1 MLYSHQ
7 KNSELNGKQGI
18 LLPETAST
26 FVDRISM
33 FLHYDR
39 IYTTHEKR
47 PPLKALILL
56 TNLEVEDL
64 PRVLSEREKV
74 ARSYS
79 VSARQL
85 GPSLYKVFLQ
95 RMIGLR
101 QIRTEVIIDSGC
113 EGVWIVLTDAGSYFT
128 AHVLETFFDKLY
140 PVVTK
145 LFLNYSQMRSLL
157 EIIRRSCNGRTAL
170 TFFTIKRTR
179 ASKSTEDE
187 TFSHAEETEILWGE
201 HVDED
206 IKRRISE
213 GFIVRV
219 DRLDFEL
226 RDAHSIILKAQISR
240 RGLSKLKFGSFSH
253 FYQNVVFNTIEFGR
267 QQKNF
272 YDKRERYFE
281 EGTIHLRPLQ
291 INYSER
297 FREEQLGRFARRITD
312 SYSTSIIHGG
322 NPYFVADL
330 CDYQDGSSFGVAILG
345 NSITV
350 TPVTRATPSAV
361 WKLLSEIQEI
371 LGDGEIVDVSMR

>member
-1 MLYSHQ
+1 MY
-7 KNSELNGKQGI
+7 
-18 LLPETAST
+18 
-26 FVDRISM
+26 
-33 FLHYDR
+33 LHYDK
-39 IYTTHEKR
+39 IYTMHEKR

-56 TNLEVEDL
+56 TNLNVEDL

-79 VSARQL
+79 VSVKAL
-85 GPSLYKVFLQ
+85 GQSLYKVSLQ

-101 QIRTEVIIDSGC
+101 QIRTDAIIDSKC
-113 EGVWIVLTDAGSYFT
+113 EGVWIVLTDAGSYYT
-128 AHVLETFFDKLY
+128 AHILETFFEKLY
-140 PVVTK
+140 PMVSK

-157 EIIRRSCNGRTAL
+157 RIIRESCNGNTTL

-179 ASKSTEDE
+179 APKSNDDG
-187 TFSHAEETEILWGE
+187 TFQYREETEILWGE
-201 HVDED
+201 NVDED

-226 RDAHSIILKAQISR
+226 RDDTGAIVLKAQISR
-240 RGLSKLKFGSFSH
+240 KGLSKLKFGSFSA
-253 FYQNVVFNTIEFGR
+253 FYHNVVFNAIEYGR
-267 QQKNF
+267 EQKNF
-272 YDKRERYFE
+272 YDKRERNFE
-281 EGTIHLRPLQ
+281 KGIIYLRPLQ

-297 FREEQLGRFARRITD
+297 FRGEQLERFAKKITD
-312 SYSTSIIHGG
+312 SYSISIIHGG

-330 CDYQDGSSFGVAILG
+330 CDYQEGSSFGVAILG

-371 LGDGEIVDVSMR
+371 LGDGEIVDVRMR